1 MFGESKIK
9 SQKPRVAPGQT
20 PPAQPKGPC
29 DRVIVTAV
37 GQNRPG
43 VLAEIT
49 RAIASLRGNVLDIS
63 QKMMQNYF
71 HLIMLVEIASAGA
84 AFARFKRKLEST
96 GEKHGYVVS
105 VQHEKVFLYMHR
117 I

>member
-1 MFGESKIK
+1 MAESGE
-9 SQKPRVAPGQT
+9 
-20 PPAQPKGPC
+20 
-29 DRVIVTAV
+29 RVIVTAV

-49 RAIASLRGNVLDIS
+49 GAIAMVEGNILDIS
-63 QKMMQNYF
+63 QKMMRNYF
-71 HLIMLVEIASAGA
+71 NLIMLVDIGPAKVD
-84 AFARFKRKLEST
+84 FAKFKRQLEST

-105 VQHEKVFLYMHR
+105 VQHEQVFRFMHR